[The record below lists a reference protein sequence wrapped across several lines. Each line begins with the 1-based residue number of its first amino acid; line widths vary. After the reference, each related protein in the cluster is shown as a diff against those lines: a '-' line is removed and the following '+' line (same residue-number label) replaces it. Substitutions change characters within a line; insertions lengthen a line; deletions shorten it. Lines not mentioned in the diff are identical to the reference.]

1 MTAQADPLA
10 RARTMTRLL
19 DSVIRVPGTRIR
31 LGLDPLLGLIPGIG
45 DLAGAALS
53 GHLVLLAARLGA
65 PRAVLMRMLANVAID
80 TVGGTVPVLG
90 DLFDVGWKA
99 NTRNLAL
106 LEEHLGQPASAP
118 RASRTAVV
126 ITIVGLTALA
136 IAGGV
141 IAVLVIGA
149 MMRAAH

>member
-1 MTAQADPLA
+1 MASEPDPLG

-19 DSVIRVPGTRIR
+19 DSAIRVPGTRIR

-45 DLAGAALS
+45 DLVGAALS

-65 PRAVLMRMLANVAID
+65 PRTVLMRMLANVAID

-118 RASRTAVV
+118 RASRTAVIV
-126 ITIVGLTALA
+126 TILGLAALA

-141 IAVLVIGA
+141 VAVLVIGA
-149 MMRAAH
+149 IIRAAR

>member
-1 MTAQADPLA
+1 
-10 RARTMTRLL
+10 
-19 DSVIRVPGTRIR
+19 
-31 LGLDPLLGLIPGIG
+31 
-45 DLAGAALS
+45 
-53 GHLVLLAARLGA
+53 
-65 PRAVLMRMLANVAID
+65 MLANVAID

-118 RASRTAVV
+118 RATRTAVIV
-126 ITIVGLTALA
+126 TILGLAALA

-141 IAVLVIGA
+141 VAVLVIGA
-149 MMRAAH
+149 IIRAAR